1 MYKSIGDYFYP
12 KLMFNKE
19 LEPDREKKLKDALG
33 FLEAFLNGQDFL
45 LGKEPTVADL
55 SISCSLSMLEVG
67 WYKAVC

>member
-1 MYKSIGDYFYP
+1 
-12 KLMFNKE
+12 MFNKE

-67 WYKAVC
+67 